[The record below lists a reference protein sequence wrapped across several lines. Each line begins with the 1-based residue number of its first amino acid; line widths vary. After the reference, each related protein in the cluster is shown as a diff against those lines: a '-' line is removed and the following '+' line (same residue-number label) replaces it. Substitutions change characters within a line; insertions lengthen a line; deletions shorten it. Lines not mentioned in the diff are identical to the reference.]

1 VDTPSIGYTGA
12 VFKTTISLP
21 ILILAMTSC
30 SKKEDT
36 KKEEPRPETK
46 APAVDAAA
54 VAPAQPQ
61 IVKIE
66 GMQTPESVLFD
77 AEAGMYLVSNINGKP
92 LDKDDNGFIA
102 RVSRMPGSKVVDE
115 KWIDGA
121 KDDVTLNGPKGMAL
135 LGDTLYVADIDTVRM
150 FDRKTGAPKGEV
162 KIDGGAFMNDLAAG
176 DGVIYATDSGLDE
189 KFQPGDAQAVYEIKD
204 GKATALI
211 KGKELGAPN
220 GVTFRD
226 GHLWVV
232 TFASGELYE
241 VKDGKRE
248 AIEKL
253 PKGALDGIEIL
264 ADGRFLVTSWEG
276 QTVFHGKP
284 GSWTAGPPVK
294 SPADLGVDAD
304 NALMLIPL
312 FEENRVELHELP
324 RVAP

>member
-1 VDTPSIGYTGA
+1 
-12 VFKTTISLP
+12 
-21 ILILAMTSC
+21 
-30 SKKEDT
+30 
-36 KKEEPRPETK
+36 
-46 APAVDAAA
+46 
-54 VAPAQPQ
+54 
-61 IVKIE
+61 
-66 GMQTPESVLFD
+66 
-77 AEAGMYLVSNINGKP
+77 
-92 LDKDDNGFIA
+92 
-102 RVSRMPGSKVVDE
+102 MPGSKVVDA

-121 KDDVTLNGPKGMAL
+121 KDDVTLNAPKGMAL
-135 LGDTLYVADIDTVRM
+135 LGDTLYVADIDAVRM

-162 KIDGGAFMNDLAAG
+162 KIDGAAFLNDLAAG
-176 DGVIYATDSGLDE
+176 DGVIYATDSGLDA

-220 GVTFRD
+220 GVAFHD
-226 GHLWVV
+226 GVLWVN
-232 TFASGELYE
+232 TFASGELYQ

-253 PKGALDGIEIL
+253 PKGALDGLEIL

-284 GSWTAGPPVK
+284 GSWTAGPTLK
-294 SPADLGVDAD
+294 SPADLGVDEA
-304 NALMLIPL
+304 NALMLVPL